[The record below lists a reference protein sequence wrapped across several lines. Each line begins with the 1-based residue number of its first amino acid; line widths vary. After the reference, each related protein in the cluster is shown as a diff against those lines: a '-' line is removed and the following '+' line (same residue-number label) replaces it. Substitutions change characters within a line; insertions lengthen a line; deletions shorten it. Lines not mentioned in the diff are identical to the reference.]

1 MYVSYDHN
9 TCAHGVHLR
18 STRTIFIYIHIYTYT
33 YIFIYIY
40 RIFLCRMT
48 ITHVHTVYTCA
59 VPAPF
64 PSVLTAGTHSEK
76 YPQ

>member
-1 MYVSYDHN
+1 MNIHM
-9 TCAHGVHLR
+9 C
-18 STRTIFIYIHIYTYT
+18 IFIYIHVYSSTHIHTYIHT
-33 YIFIYIY
+33 YIFIIFIYIY